1 MKTTKSP
8 IHNSVNTMFVPV
20 SDLQASV
27 KWYCDLLGQDY
38 NPSDV
43 ADPVYN
49 MKINHYTGVLLDAG
63 PPGETQKVNPS
74 THPLFNFHTDDVD
87 ASYLYVKELGYTIT
101 SDITRFEDLSF
112 FTIKDPDGNIIMIC
126 TG

>member
-20 SDLQASV
+20 SDLQTSA
-27 KWYCDLLGQDY
+27 KWYSDLLGQEF
-38 NPSDV
+38 NPSEV
-43 ADPVYN
+43 EEPVYN
-49 MKINHYTGVLLDAG
+49 MKIDHYTGVLLDSG
-63 PPGETQKVNPS
+63 PPDEKQKVTPS
-74 THPLFNFHTDDVD
+74 AHPLFNFHTDDID
-87 ASYLYVKELGYTIT
+87 ASYQYIKELEYSIT
-101 SDITRFEDLSF
+101 SNITRFEDLSF